1 MHDSYKVFFGLF
13 LKEKSRDKI
22 KKILRENSIFLELDR
37 NLHLTVLLDTE
48 TYIDRDIDKK
58 YFDEFRNFSIITK
71 NIEILEYNYNRYLVL
86 TVIDNKIIELR
97 KYLEELG
104 YRNYY
109 TTENPI
115 YHVTIKS
122 LLDKDFNLDRRFDCL
137 RNLELEIEELR
148 QESTT
153 SYGISS

>member
-1 MHDSYKVFFGLF
+1 MNDSHKVFFGLL

-22 KKILRENSIFLELDR
+22 EKILRENNIFLELDK

-58 YFDEFRNFSIITK
+58 YFDEFRNSSIITK
-71 NIEILEYNYNRYLVL
+71 DVEILEYNQNRYLVL
-86 TVIDNKIIELR
+86 TVKDNRIIKLR

-109 TTENPI
+109 KSENPT

-122 LLDKDFNLDRRFDCL
+122 LLNKDFKLDKKFDCL

-148 QESTT
+148 QERTI
-153 SYGISS
+153 SYSISS

>member
-1 MHDSYKVFFGLF
+1 MYKVFFGLF
-13 LKEKSRDKI
+13 LKDRSRDKI
-22 KKILRENSIFLELDR
+22 KKILRENNIFLELDK
-37 NLHLTVLLDTE
+37 NLHLTILLDTS

-58 YFDEFRNFSIITK
+58 YFDEFRNSSIMTED
-71 NIEILEYNYNRYLVL
+71 IEILEYNYNRYLVL
-86 TVIDNKIIELR
+86 TVTDNRIIELR

-109 TTENPI
+109 KTENPI

-122 LLDKDFNLDRRFDCL
+122 LLDKDFNLDKKFDCL

-148 QESTT
+148 QERAT
-153 SYGISS
+153 SYSISS

>member
-13 LKEKSRDKI
+13 LKDKSRDKI
-22 KKILRENSIFLELDR
+22 EKILRENNIFLELDK

-58 YFDEFRNFSIITK
+58 YFDEFRNSSIITED
-71 NIEILEYNYNRYLVL
+71 IEILEYNHNRYLVL
-86 TVIDNKIIELR
+86 IVKDNRIIKLR
-97 KYLEELG
+97 EYLEKLG

-109 TTENPI
+109 KSENPI

-122 LLDKDFNLDRRFDCL
+122 LLDRDFSIDKKFNCL

-148 QESTT
+148 QERAT
-153 SYGISS
+153 SYSKSS

>member
-1 MHDSYKVFFGLF
+1 MNDSYKVFFGLF

-22 KKILRENSIFLELDR
+22 EKILRENNILLELDK

-58 YFDEFRNFSIITK
+58 YFDEFRNSSIITEDIK
-71 NIEILEYNYNRYLVL
+71 ILEYNQNRFLVL
-86 TVIDNKIIELR
+86 TVKDNRVIKLR
-97 KYLEELG
+97 EYLEELG

-109 TTENPI
+109 KSENPI
-115 YHVTIKS
+115 YHITIKS
-122 LLDKDFNLDRRFDCL
+122 LLDKDFNLDKKFNCL

-148 QESTT
+148 QERAI
-153 SYGISS
+153 SYSKSS

>member
-1 MHDSYKVFFGLF
+1 MYKVFFGLF
-13 LKEKSRDKI
+13 LKDRSRDKI
-22 KKILRENSIFLELDR
+22 EKILRENNILLELDK

-58 YFDEFRNFSIITK
+58 YSDEFRNSSIITK
-71 NIEILEYNYNRYLVL
+71 DIEILEYNHNRYLVL
-86 TVIDNKIIELR
+86 TVKDNRIIELR

-109 TTENPI
+109 KTENPI

-122 LLDKDFNLDRRFDCL
+122 LLDRDFNLDKKFDCL

-148 QESTT
+148 QERTT
-153 SYGISS
+153 SYSISS

>member
-1 MHDSYKVFFGLF
+1 MYKVFFGLF
-13 LKEKSRDKI
+13 LKDRSRDKI
-22 KKILRENSIFLELDR
+22 EKILRENNILLELDK

-58 YFDEFRNFSIITK
+58 YSDEFRNSSIITRD
-71 NIEILEYNYNRYLVL
+71 IEILEYNHNRYLVL
-86 TVIDNKIIELR
+86 TVKDNRIIELR

-109 TTENPI
+109 KTENPI

-122 LLDKDFNLDRRFDCL
+122 LLDRDFNIDKKFDCL

-148 QESTT
+148 QERTI
-153 SYGISS
+153 SYSISS

>member
-1 MHDSYKVFFGLF
+1 MYKVFFGLF
-13 LKEKSRDKI
+13 LKDRSRDKI
-22 KKILRENSIFLELDR
+22 EKILRENNILLELDK

-58 YFDEFRNFSIITK
+58 YFDEFRNSSIITK
-71 NIEILEYNYNRYLVL
+71 DIEILEYNHNRYLVL
-86 TVIDNKIIELR
+86 TVKDNRIIELR

-109 TTENPI
+109 KTENPI

-122 LLDKDFNLDRRFDCL
+122 LLGTDFNLDKKFDCL

-148 QESTT
+148 QERTT
-153 SYGISS
+153 SYSISS

>member
-1 MHDSYKVFFGLF
+1 MQKVFFGLF

-22 KKILRENSIFLELDR
+22 KKILRENNIFLEIDK
-37 NLHLTVLLDTE
+37 NLHLTILLDTS
-48 TYIDRDIDKK
+48 TYITKDIDKK

-71 NIEILEYNYNRYLVL
+71 DIKILEYNQNRFLAL
-86 TVIDNKIIELR
+86 TVKDNRIIELR

-109 TTENPI
+109 KSENPI

-122 LLDKDFNLDRRFDCL
+122 LLSRDFSIDKKFNCL
-137 RNLELEIEELR
+137 RNLELEVEELR
-148 QESTT
+148 QERTT
-153 SYGISS
+153 SYSKSS

>member
-1 MHDSYKVFFGLF
+1 MYKVFFGLF
-13 LKEKSRDKI
+13 LKDRSRDKI
-22 KKILRENSIFLELDR
+22 EKILKENSIFLELDR

-58 YFDEFRNFSIITK
+58 YSDEFRNSSIITRD
-71 NIEILEYNYNRYLVL
+71 IEILEYNYNRYLVL
-86 TVIDNKIIELR
+86 TVKDNRIIELR

-109 TTENPI
+109 KTENPI

-122 LLDKDFNLDRRFDCL
+122 LLDKDFNLDKKFDCL

-148 QESTT
+148 QERTI
-153 SYGISS
+153 SYSISS

>member
-1 MHDSYKVFFGLF
+1 MYKVFFGLF
-13 LKEKSRDKI
+13 LKDRSRDKI
-22 KKILRENSIFLELDR
+22 EKILRENNILLELDK

-48 TYIDRDIDKK
+48 TYITRDIDKK
-58 YFDEFRNFSIITK
+58 YFDEFRNSSIITK
-71 NIEILEYNYNRYLVL
+71 DIEILEYNYNRYLVL
-86 TVIDNKIIELR
+86 TVKDNRIIELR

-109 TTENPI
+109 KSENPI

-122 LLDKDFNLDRRFDCL
+122 LLDRDFNIDKKFDCL

-148 QESTT
+148 QERTT
-153 SYGISS
+153 SYSISS

>member
-1 MHDSYKVFFGLF
+1 MYKVFFGLF
-13 LKEKSRDKI
+13 LKDRSRDKI
-22 KKILRENSIFLELDR
+22 EKILRENNILLELDK

-58 YFDEFRNFSIITK
+58 YSDEFRNSSIITK
-71 NIEILEYNYNRYLVL
+71 DIEILEYNYNRYLVL
-86 TVIDNKIIELR
+86 TVKDNRIIELR

-109 TTENPI
+109 KTENPI

-122 LLDKDFNLDRRFDCL
+122 LLDKDFNLDKKFDCL

-148 QESTT
+148 QERTI
-153 SYGISS
+153 SYSISS

>member
-1 MHDSYKVFFGLF
+1 MYKVFFGLF
-13 LKEKSRDKI
+13 LKDRSRDKI
-22 KKILRENSIFLELDR
+22 EKILRENNILLELDK
-37 NLHLTVLLDTE
+37 NLHLTILLDTE

-58 YFDEFRNFSIITK
+58 YFDEFRNSSIITK
-71 NIEILEYNYNRYLVL
+71 DIEILEYNYNRYLVL
-86 TVIDNKIIELR
+86 TVKDNRIIELR

-109 TTENPI
+109 KTENPI

-122 LLDKDFNLDRRFDCL
+122 LLGTDFNLDKKFDCL

-148 QESTT
+148 QERTT
-153 SYGISS
+153 SYSISS

>member
-1 MHDSYKVFFGLF
+1 MYKVFFGLF
-13 LKEKSRDKI
+13 LKDRSRDKI
-22 KKILRENSIFLELDR
+22 KKILRENNILLELDK
-37 NLHLTVLLDTE
+37 NLHLTILLDTS

-58 YFDEFRNFSIITK
+58 YFDEFRNSSIIAED
-71 NIEILEYNYNRYLVL
+71 IEILEYNYNRYLVL
-86 TVIDNKIIELR
+86 TIKDNRIIELR

-109 TTENPI
+109 KTENPI

-122 LLDKDFNLDRRFDCL
+122 LLDKDFNLDKKFDCL

-148 QESTT
+148 QERTT
-153 SYGISS
+153 SYSISS

>member
-1 MHDSYKVFFGLF
+1 MYKVFFSLF

-22 KKILRENSIFLELDR
+22 KKILRENNIFLEIDK

-58 YFDEFRNFSIITK
+58 YFDEFRNSSIIARDV
-71 NIEILEYNYNRYLVL
+71 EILEYNQNRFLVL
-86 TVIDNKIIELR
+86 IVKDNRIIELR
-97 KYLEELG
+97 EHLEELG

-109 TTENPI
+109 KTENPI

-122 LLDKDFNLDRRFDCL
+122 LLDKDFNLDRRYDSL

-148 QESTT
+148 QERTI
-153 SYGISS
+153 SYSKSS

>member
-1 MHDSYKVFFGLF
+1 MYKVFFGLF
-13 LKEKSRDKI
+13 LKDRSRDKI
-22 KKILRENSIFLELDR
+22 EKILRENNILLELDK
-37 NLHLTVLLDTE
+37 NLHLTILLDTS
-48 TYIDRDIDKK
+48 TYIAKDIDKK
-58 YFDEFRNFSIITK
+58 HSDEFRNSSIMTK
-71 NIEILEYNYNRYLVL
+71 DIEILEYNYNRYLVL
-86 TVIDNKIIELR
+86 TVKDNRIIELR

-122 LLDKDFNLDRRFDCL
+122 LLGTDFNLDKKFDCL

-148 QESTT
+148 QERTT
-153 SYGISS
+153 SYSISS

>member
-1 MHDSYKVFFGLF
+1 MYKVFFGLF
-13 LKEKSRDKI
+13 LKDRSRDKI
-22 KKILRENSIFLELDR
+22 EKILRENSIFLELDR

-58 YFDEFRNFSIITK
+58 YSDEFRNSSIITK
-71 NIEILEYNYNRYLVL
+71 DIEILEYNYNRYLVL
-86 TVIDNKIIELR
+86 TVKDNRIIELR

-109 TTENPI
+109 KTENPI

-122 LLDKDFNLDRRFDCL
+122 LLDRDFNIDKKFDCL

-148 QESTT
+148 QERII
-153 SYGISS
+153 SYSISS

>member
-1 MHDSYKVFFGLF
+1 MYKVFFGLF
-13 LKEKSRDKI
+13 LKDRSRDKI
-22 KKILRENSIFLELDR
+22 EKILRESNILLELDK

-58 YFDEFRNFSIITK
+58 YSDEFRNSSIITRD
-71 NIEILEYNYNRYLVL
+71 IEILEYKQNRYLVL
-86 TVIDNKIIELR
+86 TVKDNRIIELR

-109 TTENPI
+109 KSENPI

-122 LLDKDFNLDRRFDCL
+122 LLDRDFNIDKKFDCL
-137 RNLELEIEELR
+137 RNLELEVEELR
-148 QESTT
+148 QERTT
-153 SYGISS
+153 SYSISS

>member
-1 MHDSYKVFFGLF
+1 MYKVFFGLF
-13 LKEKSRDKI
+13 LKDRSRDKI
-22 KKILRENSIFLELDR
+22 EKILRENNILLELDK

-58 YFDEFRNFSIITK
+58 YFDEFRNSSIITK
-71 NIEILEYNYNRYLVL
+71 DIEILEYNYNRYLVL
-86 TVIDNKIIELR
+86 TVKDNRIIELR

-109 TTENPI
+109 KTENPI

-122 LLDKDFNLDRRFDCL
+122 LLGTDFNLDKKFDCL

-148 QESTT
+148 QERTT
-153 SYGISS
+153 SYSISS

>member
-1 MHDSYKVFFGLF
+1 MNDSYKVFFGLS

-22 KKILRENSIFLELDR
+22 EKILRENNIFLELDK
-37 NLHLTVLLDTE
+37 NLHLTILLDTS

-58 YFDEFRNFSIITK
+58 YFDEFRNSYVITE
-71 NIEILEYNYNRYLVL
+71 NIEILEYSYNRYLVL
-86 TVIDNKIIELR
+86 TVTDNRIIELR
-97 KYLEELG
+97 KDLEELG

-109 TTENPI
+109 ATENPI

-122 LLDKDFNLDRRFDCL
+122 LLGTDFNLDKKFDCL

-148 QESTT
+148 QERAI
-153 SYGISS
+153 SYSKSS

>member
-1 MHDSYKVFFGLF
+1 MYKVFFGLF
-13 LKEKSRDKI
+13 LKDRSRDKI
-22 KKILRENSIFLELDR
+22 EKILRENNILLELDK

-58 YFDEFRNFSIITK
+58 YSDEFRNSSIITK
-71 NIEILEYNYNRYLVL
+71 DIEILEYNHNRYLVL
-86 TVIDNKIIELR
+86 TVKDNRIIELR

-109 TTENPI
+109 KSENPI

-122 LLDKDFNLDRRFDCL
+122 LLDRDFNIDKKFDCL

-148 QESTT
+148 QERTI
-153 SYGISS
+153 SYSISS

>member
-1 MHDSYKVFFGLF
+1 MYKVFFGLF
-13 LKEKSRDKI
+13 LKDRSRDKI
-22 KKILRENSIFLELDR
+22 EKILRENSIFLELDR

-58 YFDEFRNFSIITK
+58 YSDEFRNSSIITRD
-71 NIEILEYNYNRYLVL
+71 IEILEYNYNRYLVL
-86 TVIDNKIIELR
+86 TVKDNRIIELR

-109 TTENPI
+109 KSENPI

-122 LLDKDFNLDRRFDCL
+122 LLDRDFNIDKKFDCL

-148 QESTT
+148 QERTI
-153 SYGISS
+153 SYSISS

>member
-1 MHDSYKVFFGLF
+1 MYKVFFGLF
-13 LKEKSRDKI
+13 LKDRSRDKI
-22 KKILRENSIFLELDR
+22 EKILRENNILLELDK

-58 YFDEFRNFSIITK
+58 YSDEFRNSSIITRD
-71 NIEILEYNYNRYLVL
+71 IEILEYNYNRYLVL
-86 TVIDNKIIELR
+86 TVKDNRIIELR

-122 LLDKDFNLDRRFDCL
+122 LLGTDFNLDKKFDCL
-137 RNLELEIEELR
+137 RNLELEVEELR
-148 QESTT
+148 QERTI
-153 SYGISS
+153 SYSKSS

>member
-1 MHDSYKVFFGLF
+1 MYKVFFGLF
-13 LKEKSRDKI
+13 LKDRSRDKI
-22 KKILRENSIFLELDR
+22 EKILRENNILLELDK

-58 YFDEFRNFSIITK
+58 YSDEFRNSSIITK
-71 NIEILEYNYNRYLVL
+71 DIEILEYNYNRYLVL
-86 TVIDNKIIELR
+86 TVKDNRIIELR

-109 TTENPI
+109 KTENPI

-122 LLDKDFNLDRRFDCL
+122 LLDRDFNLDKKFDCL

-148 QESTT
+148 QERTI
-153 SYGISS
+153 SYSISS